1 MDGIDV
7 DRALERFRKRE
18 KKRFERDGFG
28 GTKEFTALDS
38 AWRLVERLAAHI
50 PTQLKKPTPEFAAAR
65 SGSP

>member
-18 KKRFERDGFG
+18 KKRFERDSFG

-38 AWRLVERLAAHI
+38 AWRL
-50 PTQLKKPTPEFAAAR
+50 
-65 SGSP
+65 SGWRRTFQRN